1 MDGRPQPEHMGTGAP
16 VPVSMQAATA
26 AGAGQPLAAAVA
38 AAAANAPAAQH
49 AAAPVDLAASFSG
62 TVLAAL
68 QAGVGT
74 TAGDPLQTLIQL
86 QQLQMAQAANVQQVY
101 ISGAD
106 DRADGGAAIGAAQ
119 GAAAAAPRGW
129 SDAFDELMSV
139 RPPLSAKQKSD
150 VLQMVALQRLAPS
163 EEEKRC
169 KIMDR
174 LLTIENYW
182 PGPPASAEC
191 SSESEPEEIEA
202 KPKLKKRRPAPAPA
216 PAAAGGG
223 VAQPPATGQEG
234 GAAAEALIANLASVA
249 AKPT

>member
-1 MDGRPQPEHMGTGAP
+1 
-16 VPVSMQAATA
+16 
-26 AGAGQPLAAAVA
+26 
-38 AAAANAPAAQH
+38 
-49 AAAPVDLAASFSG
+49 
-62 TVLAAL
+62 
-68 QAGVGT
+68 
-74 TAGDPLQTLIQL
+74 
-86 QQLQMAQAANVQQVY
+86 MAQAANVQQVY

-216 PAAAGGG
+216 PAAAGGAWRSLLPQARRAG
-223 VAQPPATGQEG
+223 PRQRPSSQTSRQSQRNRREAIAPSPPPSPRECGQ
-234 GAAAEALIANLASVA
+234 
-249 AKPT
+249 